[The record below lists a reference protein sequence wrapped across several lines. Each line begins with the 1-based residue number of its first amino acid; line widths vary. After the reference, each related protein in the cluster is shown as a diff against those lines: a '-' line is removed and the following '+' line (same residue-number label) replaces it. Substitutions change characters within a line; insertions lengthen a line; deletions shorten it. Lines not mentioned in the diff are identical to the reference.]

1 MSTSHHPGPAG
12 HSRGPT
18 PSFTPIARPL
28 LFDSI
33 DAAVAAGNG
42 GVLLISAPAG
52 TGKTT
57 LVADWAAHRPDLAV
71 RWADAAELP
80 AAPPDMPSGGVLVLD
95 DAHLST
101 DPEASAEF
109 ERFLLDAPPDTT
121 VIVCA
126 RHDPPIRWHLLE
138 LRARLHRLGA
148 AELAFTAG
156 ESARLCGE
164 HGVRLDDAGLATV
177 TGLTRGWAALVRIL
191 AVHLSA
197 YPEEL
202 DAPALLDRP
211 PHPIAGYLAAELLDD
226 LAPALR
232 EFLTVTGVPA
242 AFTEKLADELAGGG
256 AGHHL
261 DELDR
266 IGFPLNR
273 TARGT
278 DVWIQHHP
286 MLRAL
291 FRAEADRLGS
301 ARITALHAQAAHWL
315 HGAGHLP
322 EALPHLSAAGDRR
335 ELVDFVVTA
344 GLTMVLDGDGRALFD
359 ELTRAAVDLM
369 DDPYLWA
376 LRVLDALVHGDLAD
390 AGAYLDLAVERG
402 ARRASFAPAAWT
414 QALIGALAVDVAA
427 CTGAPPVAFTPAAAP
442 TGNPDIDCY
451 TDIQAATAAVLA
463 GRIAEGEELLHRGS
477 ALAEHACHPRLALR
491 TAARLALAAA
501 AAEST
506 TTMRRRAARALA
518 VAADHDLLASFDA
531 AQVMTIS
538 AAAAYLRG
546 EAPEPSYLSAALAW
560 HRDRDGAH
568 SPLVGGHGHLLGQL
582 ARLGTPPAHGV
593 SAASGSAP
601 GAAVDTLHRDML
613 ALLDRDTHP
622 ADTAALVPHVVWALL
637 RMREP
642 RTARL
647 LTDKARSRLG
657 ELPDVTLARAACA
670 LAEDKPRQALDGIE
684 PLLGAPDV
692 LRPSSRVT
700 SRLVCAVAHFALGRP
715 RAGAETLERAVHEAA
730 DDEIVRPF
738 LDVPGAIALLDAYSG
753 RFGRAEAFV
762 ARIRANPAAHRDIFR
777 PALTDTEL
785 VVLKQL
791 PTGRTVG
798 QIAADLGVSINTVK
812 THLRGIYGKL
822 GANSRVGALDTARRS
837 GLL

>member
-12 HSRGPT
+12 YPREPT
-18 PSFTPIARPL
+18 LSFTPIARPL
-28 LFDSI
+28 LFDVL
-33 DAAVAAGNG
+33 DAAVAADNSR
-42 GVLLISAPAG
+42 VLLLSAPAG
-52 TGKTT
+52 TGKTV
-57 LVADWAAHRPDLAV
+57 LVADWAAHRPGLTV
-71 RWADAAELP
+71 HWARAAELR
-80 AAPPDMPSGGVLVLD
+80 AAPPDLPSRGVLIVE
-95 DAHLST
+95 DAHLLA
-101 DPEASAEF
+101 DPEATAEF
-109 ERFLLDAPPDTT
+109 ERLLLDAPPDRT

-138 LRARLHRLGA
+138 LRARLNRLGA

-191 AVHLSA
+191 AVHLA
-197 YPEEL
+197 AHPEEL
-202 DAPALLDRP
+202 EAPALLERP
-211 PHPIAGYLAAELLDD
+211 PHPVAGYLAAELLDD
-226 LAPALR
+226 LTPALR
-232 EFLTVTGVPA
+232 AFLTVTGVPL

-256 AGHHL
+256 AGHYL

-266 IGFPLNR
+266 IGFPLTR

-286 MLRAL
+286 MLRAC
-291 FRAEADRLGS
+291 FRAEADRLGT
-301 ARITALHAQAAHWL
+301 ARITELHTAAAHWL
-315 HGAGHLP
+315 HAAGHLP
-322 EALPHLSAAGDRR
+322 EALAHLGAAGDRR
-335 ELVDFVVTA
+335 ELLDFVVTA
-344 GLTMVLDGDGRALFD
+344 GLTMVLDGNGRALFD
-359 ELTRAAVDLM
+359 ELTRAAVEVM

-390 AGAYLDLAVERG
+390 AGAYLDLAVARG
-402 ARRASFAPAAWT
+402 AHRESFAPAAWT
-414 QALIGALAVDVAA
+414 EALIGALAVDVAA
-427 CTGAPPVAFTPAAAP
+427 CTGAPPVAFTPAATS

-477 ALAEHACHPRLALR
+477 ALAEHACHPRLVLR
-491 TAARLALAAA
+491 TATRLALAAA
-501 AAEST
+501 TAQST
-506 TTMRRRAARALA
+506 SAMRRRAARALA

-531 AQVMTIS
+531 AQVMTIA

-546 EAPEPSYLSAALAW
+546 EAPEPSYLTAALAW

-582 ARLGTPPAHGV
+582 ARLGTQSVHGAG
-593 SAASGSAP
+593 AAGGPTP
-601 GAAVDTLHRDML
+601 GAVVDTLHRDML
-613 ALLDRDTHP
+613 ALLDRDDHP
-622 ADTAALVPHVVWALL
+622 LYTAALVPHVVWALL

-670 LAEDKPRQALDGIE
+670 LAEDKPRQALDSLE
-684 PLLGAPDV
+684 PLLCAQDA
-692 LRPSSRVT
+692 LRPNSRVT
-700 SRLVCAVAHFALGRP
+700 ARLVCAVAHFALGRP

-730 DDEIVRPF
+730 DGEIARPF
-738 LDVPGAIALLDAYSG
+738 LDVPGAIALLDACSG
-753 RFGRAEAFV
+753 RFARAEAFV

-785 VVLKQL
+785 LVLKQL

-798 QIAADLGVSINTVK
+798 QIATDLGVSINTVK

>member
-1 MSTSHHPGPAG
+1 MF
-12 HSRGPT
+12 SRAPT

-28 LFDSI
+28 LFDAL

-42 GVLLISAPAG
+42 RVLLVSAPAG
-52 TGKTT
+52 AGKTV
-57 LVADWAAHRPDLAV
+57 LVADWAAHRPELDV
-71 RWADAAELP
+71 RWSRACDPLP
-80 AAPPDMPSGGVLVLD
+80 AGAQAERAIPADGVLVVD
-95 DAHLST
+95 DAHLLI
-101 DPEASAEF
+101 DPGTTAEF
-109 ERFLLDAPPDTT
+109 ERLLLEAPPTST

-138 LRARLHRLGA
+138 LRARLSRLGA

-164 HGVRLDDAGLATV
+164 HEVRLDDAGLATV
-177 TGLTRGWAALVRIL
+177 TEQTRGWAALVRIL
-191 AVHLSA
+191 AVHLA
-197 YPEEL
+197 AHPDEL
-202 DAPALLDRP
+202 AAPALLERP
-211 PHPIAGYLAAELLDD
+211 PHAVAGYLAAEVLDE
-226 LAPALR
+226 LAPTLR
-232 EFLTVTGVPA
+232 QFLTVTGVPV
-242 AFTEKLADELAGGG
+242 AFTEKLADELADGG
-256 AGHHL
+256 AGHYL

-266 IGFPLNR
+266 IGFPLIR
-273 TARGT
+273 TARGN

-286 MLRAL
+286 MLRAC
-291 FRAEADRLGS
+291 FRTEANRLGA
-301 ARITALHAQAAHWL
+301 ARVTELHFQAARWL
-315 HGAGHLP
+315 QAAGHLP
-322 EALPHLSAAGDRR
+322 EALAHLGAAGDRR
-335 ELVDFVVTA
+335 ELLDFVVAA
-344 GLTMVLDGDGRALFD
+344 GLTMVLDGDGGALFD
-359 ELTRAAVDLM
+359 ELTGAAVEVM

-390 AGAYLDLAVERG
+390 AGAYLDLAVARG
-402 ARRASFAPAAWT
+402 AHRDSFAPSAWT
-414 QALIGALAVDVAA
+414 EALIGALAVDVAA
-427 CTGAPPVAFTPAAAP
+427 CTGAPAVAFTPAATA

-451 TDIQAATAAVLA
+451 TDIQAATAAMSA
-463 GRIAEGEELLHRGS
+463 GRIAESEELLQRGS

-491 TAARLALAAA
+491 SAARLALVAAV
-501 AAEST
+501 AEST
-506 TTMRRRAARALA
+506 TAMRRRVARALA

-531 AQVMTIS
+531 AQVMTIG

-546 EAPEPSYLSAALAW
+546 EVPEPAYVTAALAW

-582 ARLGTPPAHGV
+582 ARLAGTQSAHGTG
-593 SAASGSAP
+593 AANGATP
-601 GAAVDTLHRDML
+601 GPAVDTLHRDML
-613 ALLDRDTHP
+613 ALLDRQDH
-622 ADTAALVPHVVWALL
+622 AEHTAALVPHVVWALL

-670 LAEDKPRQALDGIE
+670 LAEDKPRQALDLVG
-684 PLLGAPDV
+684 PLLDEEGT
-692 LRPSSRVT
+692 LRPNSRVT
-700 SRLVCAVAHFALGRP
+700 GWLVCAVAHFGLGRP

-730 DDEIVRPF
+730 EGEIVRPF

-753 RFGRAEAFV
+753 RFARAEAFV
-762 ARIRANPAAHRDIFR
+762 AQIRSNPGAHREIFR

-785 VVLKQL
+785 LVLKQL

>member
-1 MSTSHHPGPAG
+1 MSTSYHPGHAG
-12 HSRGPT
+12 FSRAPT
-18 PSFTPIARPL
+18 PTFTPIARPL
-28 LFDSI
+28 LFDTV

-42 GVLLISAPAG
+42 RVLLISAPAG
-52 TGKTT
+52 AGKTV
-57 LVADWAAHRPDLAV
+57 LVADWAAHRPDLTV
-71 RWADAAELP
+71 RWARAPELVG
-80 AAPPDMPSGGVLVLD
+80 ASGAFPPDGVLVLD
-95 DAHLST
+95 DAHLLA
-101 DPEASAEF
+101 DPEATAEL
-109 ERFLLDAPPDTT
+109 ERLLLDAPPATT

-138 LRARLHRLGA
+138 LRARLSRLGA

-177 TGLTRGWAALVRIL
+177 DELTRGWAALVRIL
-191 AVHLSA
+191 AVHLA
-197 YPEEL
+197 AHPEEL
-202 DAPALLDRP
+202 DAPVLLERP
-211 PHPIAGYLAAELLDD
+211 PHTVAGYLAAELLDE
-226 LAPALR
+226 LTPALR
-232 EFLTVTGVPA
+232 DFLTVTGVPA

-256 AGHHL
+256 AGHYL

-266 IGFPLNR
+266 IGFPLLR

-286 MLRAL
+286 MLRAC
-291 FRAEADRLGS
+291 FRAEANRLGP
-301 ARITALHAQAAHWL
+301 ARITELHAHAARWL
-315 HGAGHLP
+315 HAAGHLP
-322 EALPHLSAAGDRR
+322 EALAHLSAVGDRR
-335 ELVDFVVTA
+335 ELLDFVVTA
-344 GLTMVLDGDGRALFD
+344 GLTMVLDGDGGALFD
-359 ELTRAAVDLM
+359 ELTRAAVEVM

-402 ARRASFAPAAWT
+402 AHRASFAPAAWT
-414 QALIGALAVDVAA
+414 EALIGALAVDVAA
-427 CTGAPPVAFTPAAAP
+427 CTGAPPVAFTAAAA

-451 TDIQAATAAVLA
+451 AALQAATAALLA
-463 GRIAEGEELLHRGS
+463 GRIHEGEELLHRGA

-491 TAARLALAAA
+491 TATRLALAAA

-506 TTMRRRAARALA
+506 VAMRRRAARALA

-531 AQVMTIS
+531 AQVMTI
-538 AAAAYLRG
+538 AAGAAYLRG
-546 EAPEPSYLSAALAW
+546 EAPEPAYLTAALAW
-560 HRDRDGAH
+560 RRDRDGAH
-568 SPLVGGHGHLLGQL
+568 SPLVGGHGHLVGQL
-582 ARLGTPPAHGV
+582 ARLGTAQPGHG
-593 SAASGSAP
+593 SNGSAP
-601 GAAVDTLHRDML
+601 GTAVDTLHRDML
-613 ALLDRDTHP
+613 ALLDREDH
-622 ADTAALVPHVVWALL
+622 AVNTAALVPHVVWALL

-642 RTARL
+642 RTAHL

-657 ELPDVTLARAACA
+657 ELPDVLLARAACA
-670 LAEDKPRQALDGIE
+670 LAEDKPRQALDLME
-684 PLLGAPDV
+684 PLLRADGA
-692 LRPSSRVT
+692 LRPNSRVT
-700 SRLVCAVAHFALGRP
+700 GWLVCAVAHFALGRP

-730 DDEIVRPF
+730 EGELVRPF

-753 RFGRAEAFV
+753 RFARAESFV
-762 ARIRANPAAHRDIFR
+762 ARIRANPAAHREIFR

-785 VVLKQL
+785 LVLKQL